1 MRRLILIVLILTF
14 SDRLIAQPY
23 FDPVGIQYQ
32 LSPNRAVTG
41 EDKNPISIHYLQ
53 ANVNL
58 PVKIV
63 KEDKL
68 LINPIFEMSELDF
81 KNSVSQ
87 DVHLYGAVLAL
98 TYLKQWKNPNW
109 KTAFVGIARLSS
121 DFKNVNTD
129 HFQPGAA
136 FLVMHKRSEKFTIK
150 FGAFYSAEFFGAFV
164 LPLIGTDW
172 KISKRLVLHG
182 VVPRN
187 LTLEYKIT
195 PWLYVGPEWRGITNS
210 YRLVGFENDYFK
222 VEENQVRIFGDFY
235 LTKHVVLNVAVGH
248 TFLREYNKRGEEQ
261 RMSGLDSDLE
271 INEGILFKAG
281 IYYRFRLEGYE

>member
-1 MRRLILIVLILTF
+1 MRPLLF
-14 SDRLIAQPY
+14 SAFLCFCLKLHAQPY
-23 FDPVGIQYQ
+23 FDPAAIQYQ
-32 LSPNRAVTG
+32 LSPDRAVTG
-41 EDKNPISIHYLQ
+41 EDKTPISVHYLQ
-53 ANVNL
+53 ANVNIPL
-58 PVKIV
+58 KIV

-68 LINPIFEMSELDF
+68 LINPFFEMWKLDF

-87 DVHLYGAVLAL
+87 DIRLYGAVLAL

-121 DFKNVNTD
+121 DFREINMG

-136 FLVMHKRSEKFTIK
+136 FLVIHKRSEKFTFK
-150 FGAFYSAEFFGAFV
+150 FGAFYSAEFFGAYV

-187 LTLEYKIT
+187 LTLEYKIA

-210 YRLVGFENDYFK
+210 YRMVGFENDYFK

-235 LTKHVVLNVAVGH
+235 VAKHVVLNFAVGH
-248 TFLREYNKRGEEQ
+248 TFLREFNKRGEVQ
-261 RMSGLDSDLE
+261 KMSGLDSDLE

-281 IYYRFRLEGYE
+281 IYYRIRLPGYE